1 MSLSSAIVASWRGPR
16 AVLRRL
22 LAQDRSEG
30 RLLMY
35 LVLALGLLFVAQVPR
50 LLRAATTEVPFDAL
64 MAGTLFALMMLGPL
78 VLYLLAGMLA
88 LVLRLVAPVEGYAVR
103 LALFWALLAAAP
115 LAMGQAALVHW
126 VGPGPLALAAGGAV
140 FGAFAVILGA
150 GLSVAL
156 EAARRPA

>member
-1 MSLSSAIVASWRGPR
+1 MTLTGAIVASWHAPR
-16 AVLRRL
+16 LVLRRL

-50 LLRAATTEVPFDAL
+50 LLRAATAEVPFDAL

-78 VLYLLAGMLA
+78 VLYLLAGLLA
-88 LVLRLVAPVEGYAVR
+88 LLLRLVGPVEGFAVR

-115 LAMGQAALVHW
+115 LALAQAALAHW
-126 VGPGPLALAAGGAV
+126 AGPGALALGAGAAV
-140 FGAFAVILGA
+140 FAAFAAILVA